1 MDDKFKGVILWICV
15 LAPLAWGVFQT
26 VKKTLAL
33 FS

>member
-1 MDDKFKGVILWICV
+1 MDDKVKGIILWIAV
-15 LAPLAWGVFQT
+15 LAPLVWGVFQT